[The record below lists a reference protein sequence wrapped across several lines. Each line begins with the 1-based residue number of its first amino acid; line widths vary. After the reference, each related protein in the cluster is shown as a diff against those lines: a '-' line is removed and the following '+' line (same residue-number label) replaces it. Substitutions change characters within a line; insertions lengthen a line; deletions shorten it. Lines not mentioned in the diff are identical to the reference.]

1 MRVLIVEDE
10 AAVSEQIAGEL
21 ARAGYI
27 VDAVHD
33 GEEAWFR
40 GETGD
45 YAAVVLDL
53 GLPGL
58 DGLSIIRRWRNAG
71 IKTPVLMVT
80 ARGAWMERV
89 AGIDAGADDYLP
101 KPFHGEELVARLGAI
116 LRRANG
122 HSDSLL
128 TAGDVTIDTR
138 RLTVTAAGRSIS
150 LTPLEYRLLRY
161 LMAHGGRVVP
171 AAELFEHVYAGENIS
186 GSNALEVL
194 VNRTRKKIGSD
205 IIGTRR
211 GYGYIVEA

>member
-1 MRVLIVEDE
+1 MRILVVEDE
-10 AAVSEQIAGEL
+10 KAVSDQIAGEL
-21 ARAGYI
+21 AQAGYLADT
-27 VDAVHD
+27 VRD
-33 GEEAWFR
+33 GEEAWFK

-58 DGLSIIRRWRNAG
+58 DGLSIIRRWRAAG
-71 IKTPVLMVT
+71 VKTPVLMVT

-101 KPFHGEELVARLGAI
+101 KPFHGEELVARLGAV
-116 LRRANG
+116 LRRSNG
-122 HSDSLL
+122 HSDALL
-128 TAGDVTIDTR
+128 TAGDVSIDTR
-138 RLTVTAAGRSIS
+138 KMTVTAAGKSIT

-161 LMAHGGRVVP
+161 LMSSAGRVVP
-171 AAELFEHVYAGENIS
+171 ASELFDHIYPGENSS

-205 IIGTRR
+205 MIGTRR